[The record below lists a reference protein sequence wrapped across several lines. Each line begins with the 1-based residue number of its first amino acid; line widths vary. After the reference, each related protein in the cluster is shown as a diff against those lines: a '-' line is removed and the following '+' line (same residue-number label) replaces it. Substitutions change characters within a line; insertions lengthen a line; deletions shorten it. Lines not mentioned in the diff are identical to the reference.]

1 MPKLIKAFV
10 KKLPQ
15 LSGFHMVN
23 FFFNRL
29 NTFFLYEFYCNP
41 TPIFYYFIFSV
52 RYIKGVGNS
61 D

>member
-1 MPKLIKAFV
+1 MYNGRKKIFFQNFIIWSPEIKFFGNIVMPKLIKAVV

-29 NTFFLYEFYCNP
+29 NTFF
-41 TPIFYYFIFSV
+41 I
-52 RYIKGVGNS
+52 
-61 D
+61 